1 MCRHPV
7 GEPMVIMMCYVMLC
21 CAVLCSARGPD
32 LGLGPE
38 KVRREIQL
46 QARLDHVNIVE
57 LKQVGKTYRA
67 LALLKNSKSQLLV
80 ALVGIVLSTKGQHQH
95 QSQGYLGPNITD
107 NPFPSSSESAA

>member
-1 MCRHPV
+1 
-7 GEPMVIMMCYVMLC
+7 MVIMMCYVMLC
-21 CAVLCSARGPD
+21 CAVLCCARGPD

-46 QARLDHVNIVE
+46 QARLDHVSIVE

-80 ALVGIVLSTKGQHQH
+80 ALVPIGIVLSTMGQHQH